1 MSRIARAAAGGLV
14 VLAATVALGWL
25 SQVPYG
31 AAGEGEALVR
41 LAWRTPG
48 TRVEECRGL
57 TPEELQ
63 QLPVHMRQEQVCEG
77 RMLPYR
83 LAVRL
88 DGRPVANEVVHATGA
103 RADRP
108 LYVYREFP
116 VSQGGHDIQVTFSR
130 DLVPADTAST
140 SPSGERREPPAPPR
154 LEFQGRVVLARD
166 EIALVTYDPE
176 QRRLVLKG
184 YGAP

>member
-1 MSRIARAAAGGLV
+1 MSGLGRAAAGGLV
-14 VLAATVALGWL
+14 VVAATAALGWF
-25 SQVPYG
+25 SQAPYG
-31 AAGEGEALVR
+31 AGRQGEALVR

-48 TRVEECRGL
+48 TRVEECRRL
-57 TPEELQ
+57 TPEELE

-77 RMLPYR
+77 RVLPYR

-88 DGRPVANEVVHATGA
+88 DGQPLADDTVHAAGA

-116 VSQGGHDIQVTFSR
+116 VSRGAHDIQVTFSR
-130 DLVPADTAST
+130 DLVPADTASALG
-140 SPSGERREPPAPPR
+140 SGERREPLVPPR

-166 EIALVTYDPE
+166 EIALLTYDPE

-184 YGAP
+184 YGRP